1 MALSSKI
8 AWVAIA
14 MLFALFCVNHGQASY
29 LTPNYYDY
37 TCPKALPTIRTV
49 VRNAIAKE
57 LRMAASLIR
66 LHFHDCFVQ
75 GCDGS
80 VLLKDT
86 PWFTGEQTARSN
98 NNSIRGMEIIDAA
111 KQAVEAIC
119 PGVVSCADIL
129 TLAARDSSEYVNGP
143 TWTVKLGR
151 RDSTTASRDLAEAD
165 LPLASENLDDLIRKF
180 YKMGLNA
187 KEMVVLSGAHTI
199 GQARCVTFRGRIYN
213 ETNIDPGFAI
223 HRRRT
228 CPFSNNAG
236 NANLAPLDPVTPNT
250 IDNRYFKILMEKKG
264 LLHSDQVLFNGGKT
278 DDIVAGYRRDSSSF
292 HADFATAMVKMGE
305 INPLT
310 FPSGQIRKICS
321 AIN

>member
-1 MALSSKI
+1 MASSSKF
-8 AWVAIA
+8 AWIAIA
-14 MLFALFCVNHGQASY
+14 MFFALFSLKHCQAYY

-37 TCPKALPTIRTV
+37 ACPQALSTIRTV
-49 VRNAIAKE
+49 IRDAIAKE
-57 LRMAASLIR
+57 RRMAASLIR

-86 PWFTGEQTARSN
+86 PWFTGEQTALPN

-111 KQAVEAIC
+111 KRAVEAVC

-129 TLAARDSSEYVNGP
+129 SLAARDSSEYVDGP

-165 LPLASENLDDLIRKF
+165 LPIAFENLDVLIGKF
-180 YKMGLNA
+180 AKKGLDA
-187 KEMVVLSGAHTI
+187 KEMVVLSGAHTL
-199 GQARCVTFRGRIYN
+199 GQARCVTFRNRIYN

-223 HRRRT
+223 HRRRG
-228 CPFSNNAG
+228 CPSDNAG
-236 NANLAPLDPVTPNT
+236 NGNLAPLDPVTPNT
-250 IDNRYFKILMEKKG
+250 FDNKYYNNLMQKRG

-278 DDIVAGYRRDSSSF
+278 DGIVAGYSRDSSSF
-292 HADFATAMVKMGE
+292 YADFASAMVKMGD

-310 FPSGQIRKICS
+310 GSSGQIRKICS

>member
-1 MALSSKI
+1 
-8 AWVAIA
+8 
-14 MLFALFCVNHGQASY
+14 
-29 LTPNYYDY
+29 
-37 TCPKALPTIRTV
+37 
-49 VRNAIAKE
+49 
-57 LRMAASLIR
+57 MAASLIR
-66 LHFHDCFVQ
+66 LHFHDCFVL

-86 PWFTGEQTARSN
+86 PWFTGEQTTRAN

-111 KQAVEAIC
+111 KQAVEAVC

-129 TLAARDSSEYVNGP
+129 TLAARDSSEYVKGP

-151 RDSTTASRDLAEAD
+151 RDSTTASLDLATAD

-180 YKMGLNA
+180 YIKGLNA
-187 KEMVVLSGAHTI
+187 KELVVLSGAHTI
-199 GQARCVTFRGRIYN
+199 GQARCVTFRDRIYN
-213 ETNIDPGFAI
+213 DTNIDPDFAI
-223 HRRRT
+223 HRRRR
-228 CPFSNNAG
+228 CPSNNNEG
-236 NANLAPLDPVTPNT
+236 NANLAPFDPVTPNT
-250 IDNRYFKILMEKKG
+250 FDNKYYRDLMEKRG

-292 HADFATAMVKMGE
+292 YADFAAAMVKMGD

-310 FPSGQIRKICS
+310 GSSGQIRKICS